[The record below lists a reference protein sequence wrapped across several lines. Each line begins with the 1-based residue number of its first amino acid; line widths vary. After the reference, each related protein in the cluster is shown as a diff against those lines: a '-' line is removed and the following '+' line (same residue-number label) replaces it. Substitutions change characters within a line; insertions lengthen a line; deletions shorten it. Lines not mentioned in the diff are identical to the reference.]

1 MALLSILQWAAQ
13 ERITPQAANKRIR
26 VHGIPRHDGKID
38 PDEAARVFHATL
50 DVRQQERG
58 TAAKRVEPVASGQ
71 AGGASQRTVR
81 VGALS
86 AAGRRPEIQT
96 AIDAVKLQERQLDL
110 KRKQGELVDL
120 ALVESEWTRI
130 AIQFRSAVLGLPGRI
145 VNRIPA
151 EYRRE
156 VLAAAD
162 DEVRQVLTAL
172 SNEIRSGHEA
182 S

>member
-13 ERITPQAANKRIR
+13 ERISPQAANKRIR
-26 VHGIPRHDGKID
+26 VHGIPRHEGKID
-38 PDEAARVFHATL
+38 ADEAARVFNATL

-58 TAAKRVEPVASGQ
+58 TAAKIAPPAASDRT
-71 AGGASQRTVR
+71 GGANRRSVYMGTS
-81 VGALS
+81 S

-96 AIDAVKLQERQLDL
+96 AIDAVKLQQRQLEL
-110 KRKQGELVDL
+110 KRKQGELLDRS
-120 ALVESEWTRI
+120 AVESEWTRI
-130 AIQFRSAVLGLPGRI
+130 AVQFRTAVLGLPGRI

-156 VLAAAD
+156 VLAAAE
-162 DEVRQVLTAL
+162 DEARQVLTAL
-172 SNEIRSGHEA
+172 SNEIRSGQEA

>member
-1 MALLSILQWAAQ
+1 MALLSVLQWAEQ

-38 PDEAARVFHATL
+38 PDEAARIFHATL
-50 DVRQQERG
+50 DIRQQERG
-58 TAAKRVEPVASGQ
+58 TAAKRNEPAASDRT
-71 AGGASQRTVR
+71 GGTNHRTVR
-81 VGALS
+81 IGALS

-110 KRKQGELVDL
+110 KRKQGELVERS
-120 ALVESEWTRI
+120 AVESEWTRI
-130 AIQFRSAVLGLPGRI
+130 AIQLRTAVLGLPGRI